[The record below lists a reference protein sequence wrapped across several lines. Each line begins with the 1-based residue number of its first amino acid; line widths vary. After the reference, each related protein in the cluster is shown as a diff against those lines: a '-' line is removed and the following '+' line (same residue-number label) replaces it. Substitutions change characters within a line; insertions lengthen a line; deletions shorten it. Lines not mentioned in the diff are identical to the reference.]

1 MKIVKAVAPYIYPGG
16 INFKHKPYEAW
27 VKLGGQ
33 VASAHYPP
41 RWLHGL
47 AFRYEIPE
55 WVQKGSCAPV
65 GAQASKLGSSRFA
78 SLSKFKSLCWSRF
91 FNCQFS

>member
-1 MKIVKAVAPYIYPGG
+1 MKTVNAVAPYIYEGG

-47 AFRYEIPE
+47 AFRCELPTWGGSI
-55 WVQKGSCAPV
+55 VQK
-65 GAQASKLGSSRFA
+65 
-78 SLSKFKSLCWSRF
+78 FKT
-91 FNCQFS
+91 FNREA

>member
-1 MKIVKAVAPYIYPGG
+1 MKTVKAVAPYIYEGG
-16 INFKHKPYEAW
+16 INFKHKPHEAW

-47 AFRYEIPE
+47 AFRYELPDWCKVSI
-55 WVQKGSCAPV
+55 VNSQLSILIMRQDCDLYN
-65 GAQASKLGSSRFA
+65 LGR
-78 SLSKFKSLCWSRF
+78 
-91 FNCQFS
+91 